1 MDGSTDKE
9 TEHPYDAGTSAET
22 PQPTPQSPTKDLH
35 TCLRESAAA
44 VAAVA
49 STLPSVMRMKFFSEL
64 VMCIVQNMV
73 ATRKLTPEDTANI
86 TQVSDSLAAV
96 VHSCPEASGAS

>member
-1 MDGSTDKE
+1 
-9 TEHPYDAGTSAET
+9 
-22 PQPTPQSPTKDLH
+22 
-35 TCLRESAAA
+35 
-44 VAAVA
+44 
-49 STLPSVMRMKFFSEL
+49 VMRMKFFSEL